1 MLLQKGSADLAF
13 LYSGVWVR
21 PASRP
26 VESSGES
33 LPTPVSAIS
42 LEAVIIGEFAY
53 GTTVASDSS
62 ISGII
67 RGQRTVPSYNHLGNH
82 TAMVTPTRKVGK
94 VLNPNGSRTSRDC
107 GTCWARRP

>member
-1 MLLQKGSADLAF
+1 M
-13 LYSGVWVR
+13 
-21 PASRP
+21 
-26 VESSGES
+26 
-33 LPTPVSAIS
+33 SAIS

-94 VLNPNGSRTSRDC
+94 VLNPNGSRTLRDR
-107 GTCWARRP
+107 GTCRACRPFCARELKAASP